1 MGDLAAIIG
10 DVSLF
15 HHQLLKLV
23 TRLVTRCNT
32 KSAMF
37 TINKC
42 IYNHHPEDFA
52 RKDLEVI
59 AFLMCAW
66 GTKHAWLYSS
76 IEWAWFLWYF
86 KTEVPML
93 MCGIILFGLQS
104 RRLILHGLL
113 VLHLKRCIV
122 ERSSLRTTYSRPE
135 EGGPNSIEDNDDR
148 SSSQKW
154 RVSSKLHSSEDF
166 ATSKRTGSDDTNGD
180 VCIIFSNGFCSG
192 SSFAKEFSKHG
203 VAVAEAFSLS
213 ISPRLPW
220 DARSFSSGQPRR
232 RSKSRMS

>member
-15 HHQLLKLV
+15 HYQLLKLV
-23 TRLVTRCNT
+23 TRLVPRCNT

-86 KTEVPML
+86 ETEVPML

-104 RRLILHGLL
+104 RHLILHGLL
-113 VLHLKRCIV
+113 VLHLKRCIL

-148 SSSQKW
+148 SSSQKVKGIFQVALFRRFCNFQENRLGW
-154 RVSSKLHSSEDF
+154 YERRCMHHLLERVLLGKQLCQ
-166 ATSKRTGSDDTNGD
+166 R
-180 VCIIFSNGFCSG
+180 IF
-192 SSFAKEFSKHG
+192 
-203 VAVAEAFSLS
+203 
-213 ISPRLPW
+213 
-220 DARSFSSGQPRR
+220 
-232 RSKSRMS
+232 